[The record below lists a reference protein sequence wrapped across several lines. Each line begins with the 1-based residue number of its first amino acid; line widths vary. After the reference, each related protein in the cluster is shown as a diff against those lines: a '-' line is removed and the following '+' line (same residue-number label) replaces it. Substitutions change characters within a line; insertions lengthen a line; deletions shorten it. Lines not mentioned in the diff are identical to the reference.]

1 MASKD
6 VLGKELSSFFKAA
19 VSAFEDVSEQVVQ
32 SGRAGKATIDVQVL
46 KRQREKALVR
56 LGELV
61 LTSVEAGGAAP
72 AGGDVVVSEIAAL
85 DAQLKQAQLEADKL
99 FVITDPFA
107 AKADKSGTPDKS
119 GAAEKAEKT
128 DRSGKTEPP
137 QPAASEPGDH
147 AGDRKKPA

>member
-99 FVITDPFA
+99 FVIGVLA
-107 AKADKSGTPDKS
+107 AIVAHDLFMVWLCWTGLTQFRY
-119 GAAEKAEKT
+119 AMA
-128 DRSGKTEPP
+128 KTEPP

>member
-6 VLGKELSSFFKAA
+6 PPPSDRLGKELSSFFKAA

-61 LTSVEAGGAAP
+61 LTHLDTGGTAP
-72 AGGDVVVSEIAAL
+72 PGGDVVVTEIAGL
-85 DAQLKQAQLEADKL
+85 DAQLKQAQQEADKL
-99 FVITDPFA
+99 FTIGDPLAGFGK
-107 AKADKSGTPDKS
+107 KAD
-119 GAAEKAEKT
+119 GAA
-128 DRSGKTEPP
+128 KTEPP
-137 QPAASEPGDH
+137 QPAKAEKPEASDQGDH
-147 AGDRKKPA
+147 PGDRKKPS